1 MRSNNTIC
9 MQVKVAKSYM
19 TPAMMEPPRKSA
31 CFWKINRQ
39 AYILQPTT

>member
-1 MRSNNTIC
+1 MRSNNTIWT
-9 MQVKVAKSYM
+9 QVKVAKSYM
-19 TPAMMEPPRKSA
+19 TPAMMEPPRTSA